1 MLSAARAVAK
11 ATETGSPLPELDQ
24 LADLYAD
31 FDFHPGFGE
40 LTVIAGEPGTQKSG
54 FALYW
59 VANMGLP
66 TIYFSA
72 DSAAHTA
79 VSRTVACLTGEK
91 YRDIL
96 GALEEE
102 SGQAYCEDI
111 LSDAKIE
118 FCFDPDPTME
128 TIRDEIF
135 AWVEM
140 YDNYPKV
147 MIVDNLM
154 DVVSDNDNEYAGYK
168 EILLVLK
175 RLARETGA
183 AIFVL
188 HHMSESNNASDHPPP
203 RKSLMGKAAQ
213 TPENIMSVDLEGDQF
228 RVSVVKA
235 RSGESDKTGRKF
247 VTLVA
252 DPARNQFRRQQ
263 SLDQQ
268 TAAIAEWHRQNV
280 S

>member
-1 MLSAARAVAK
+1 MLSATRAVAK

-24 LADLYAD
+24 LADLYAT

-66 TIYFSA
+66 TLYFNA
-72 DSAAHTA
+72 DSAMHTM
-79 VSRTVACLTGEK
+79 VSRSVACLTGER

-96 GALEEE
+96 GALETEG
-102 SGQAYCEDI
+102 GQAYCEDV
-111 LSDAKIE
+111 LSETRINYVP
-118 FCFDPDPTME
+118 DPDPTLV
-128 TIRDEIF
+128 TIQENIF

-140 YDNYPKV
+140 FDEYPKV
-147 MIVDNLM
+147 IVVDNLM
-154 DVVSDNDNEYAGYK
+154 DVISGNENEYAGYK
-168 EILLVLK
+168 EILLSLK
-175 RLARETGA
+175 QMARTSGA
-183 AIFVL
+183 AFFIL
-188 HHMSESNNASDHPPP
+188 HHMSEANNASEHPPP
-203 RKSLMGKAAQ
+203 RKALMGKAAQ

-247 VTLVA
+247 VTLLA

-268 TAAIAEWHRQNV
+268 AAQLARWREENL